1 MKRGLITWDK
11 AELSPAAFDSRLSRV
26 REVLAERNLSALVV
40 YSDVWRSNQ
49 GRYFSNFMPYWNR
62 ALLVIAAE
70 GGVGVA
76 HASPSL
82 LCALSPRVYPWIRSA
97 TNIDEIRPS
106 PNLPQQL
113 LTMCTEKGW
122 KKIGVLDL
130 DAMPQD
136 VYAPVAKGLDS
147 VADIP
152 WSVVHNAPDEAEL
165 SMYRRGAALA
175 REVLDQE
182 IASTDGGIDH
192 AFVGRLEPRLRL
204 VGAED
209 LVVLLTNGQTPPK
222 PASGITLDKAFSVTL
237 AFEYRG
243 HWIKVSRTGAPP
255 DVLTSLKGFFRN
267 SMETNSFG
275 DSAPGMY
282 LENLSGPYPWESC
295 NAAELTVGSLFAAH
309 VETQVDGRRLF
320 YGDTCIRS
328 TNGAELL

>member
-11 AELSPAAFDSRLSRV
+11 TELPPAAFDARLSRV

-40 YSDVWRSNQ
+40 YTDVWRSNQ

-70 GGVGVA
+70 GA
-76 HASPSL
+76 PSL
-82 LCALSPRVYPWIRSA
+82 LCALSPRVYPWIRSV

-136 VYAPVAKGLDS
+136 LYAPVAKGLDS
-147 VADIP
+147 IADIP
-152 WSVVHNAPDEAEL
+152 WNVVRSAPDEAEL
-165 SMYRRGAALA
+165 SMYRWGATLA
-175 REVLDQE
+175 REVLEQE
-182 IASTDGGIDH
+182 IAGAEGVVDH
-192 AFVGRLEPRLRL
+192 DFVGRLEQRLRL
-204 VGAED
+204 AGAED
-209 LVVLLTNGQTPPK
+209 LVVLLTNGQTPPR
-222 PASGITLDKAFSVTL
+222 PAAGITLDKVFSVTL

-255 DVLTSLKGFFRN
+255 EVLTSLKGLFRH
-267 SMETNSFG
+267 SMEANSLG
-275 DSAPGMY
+275 DPAAGLY

-295 NAAELTVGSLFAAH
+295 NAAELTAGSLFAAH
-309 VETQVDGRRLF
+309 VETRLDGRRFF

-328 TNGAELL
+328 ASGAELL